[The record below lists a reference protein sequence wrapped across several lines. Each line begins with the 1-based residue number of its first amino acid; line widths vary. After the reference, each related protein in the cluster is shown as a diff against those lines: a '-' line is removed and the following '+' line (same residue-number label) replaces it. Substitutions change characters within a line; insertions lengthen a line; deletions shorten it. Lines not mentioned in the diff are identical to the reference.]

1 MTDLPGNV
9 ESPVVMTSGGVVMV
23 ARLSVVSVIETGAE
37 EVDFGVSV
45 SVLVGMPWVDDP
57 VTEAGGD
64 GVTDDELFDTV
75 MVALLDTA
83 GVTGETTLGDVGTP
97 EAAREDSEDVVVE
110 TGVEDTPDELGEMGC
125 DEDVI
130 DTTEVFVVT
139 NVWRFALGKK
149 PLAGARLA
157 G

>member
-1 MTDLPGNV
+1 M
-9 ESPVVMTSGGVVMV
+9 
-23 ARLSVVSVIETGAE
+23 SVVWVIETGVE
-37 EVDFGVSV
+37 KVDSGVSV
-45 SVLVGMPWVDDP
+45 SVLVGMPWVEDV

-64 GVTDDELFDTV
+64 GVTDDGPFDTV

-83 GVTGETTLGDVGTP
+83 GVRRETTLGDVGTP
-97 EAAREDSEDVVVE
+97 ETVEEDSEGVVVE

-139 NVWRFALGKK
+139 DMSNA
-149 PLAGARLA
+149 
-157 G
+157 